1 MPIVL
6 RGYAALLAC
15 RHADGALGMLIEYLE
30 AFPGEVLASTLRW
43 VLGGA
48 TLAVLAIA
56 AREYRRQRREQQA
69 ASGAMQTEGSPQ
81 NG

>member
-1 MPIVL
+1 
-6 RGYAALLAC
+6 
-15 RHADGALGMLIEYLE
+15 MLIEYLDTFTE
-30 AFPGEVLASTLRW
+30 ELLTSALRW